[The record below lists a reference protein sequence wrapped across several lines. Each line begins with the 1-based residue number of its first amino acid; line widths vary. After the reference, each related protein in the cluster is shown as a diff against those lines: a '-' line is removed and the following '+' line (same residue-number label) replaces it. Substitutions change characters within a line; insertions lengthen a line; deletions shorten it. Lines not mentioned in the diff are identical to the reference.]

1 MVKKIIITFFILL
14 ISYTLI
20 LIFNP
25 SISASQNQNQ
35 DNIIKGQNYLYN
47 NNSKAIKYVIVGTS
61 LSCHINTNQI
71 PNTYN
76 LAFNGSSIYDG
87 LNILV
92 HKESVP
98 NYVFIETNF
107 LVKDMSNELKEQL
120 FNFYPFYS
128 AKYLSSLR
136 QDKQPVTYMISKLTI
151 IGNKIVIKHNE
162 FMKKVAYKLKNNST
176 KTKEKT
182 NTNENIFNKM
192 LNLQKKEF
200 DQLNDKT
207 ILHKKL
213 NELAHYIEILTKKG
227 TKIILFEMPIN
238 KKLTFSKSAI
248 EIRRNIENK
257 LNATSEIINY
267 VHLNYKTSDGLHLT
281 ENESNEFTEI
291 FKKEILKHK

>member
-1 MVKKIIITFFILL
+1 
-14 ISYTLI
+14 
-20 LIFNP
+20 
-25 SISASQNQNQ
+25 
-35 DNIIKGQNYLYN
+35 
-47 NNSKAIKYVIVGTS
+47 
-61 LSCHINTNQI
+61 
-71 PNTYN
+71 
-76 LAFNGSSIYDG
+76 
-87 LNILV
+87 
-92 HKESVP
+92 
-98 NYVFIETNF
+98 
-107 LVKDMSNELKEQL
+107 
-120 FNFYPFYS
+120 
-128 AKYLSSLR
+128 
-136 QDKQPVTYMISKLTI
+136 MISKLSN
-151 IGNKIVIKHNE
+151 IGDKIVIKHNE